1 MEWNEKVRQTIEW
14 NGKISNQSAKE
25 KAALSLASKVKDGE
39 VIGFGSGSTSLLAA
53 KAIAERL
60 RKEGLNITAIPT
72 SQEMQITCMN
82 LGIPTAS
89 LLQKKPD
96 WCFDGADEVDPHGWL
111 IKGRGGAMYREKLVM
126 ACSPLRYI
134 LVDSTKMVAS
144 LGEKFAI
151 PVECQYE
158 AVNHVRQ
165 ELCRLGAEEVTLRLA
180 LAKDGPVI
188 TEHGNFILDARFR
201 NVQKDLEQE
210 LIRIVGVVE
219 SGLFIGYDPV
229 ILCS

>member
-1 MEWNEKVRQTIEW
+1 MEWNEKYRQTIDW
-14 NGKISNQSAKE
+14 NGQISNQEAKE
-25 KAALSLASKVKDGE
+25 KVAERLAANVKDGE

-53 KAIAERL
+53 RAIAERV
-60 RKEGLNITAIPT
+60 RREGLHITAIPT
-72 SQEMQITCMN
+72 SQEMQISCTGM
-82 LGIPTAS
+82 GIPTAS

-126 ACSPLRYI
+126 ACSPVRYI
-134 LVDSTKMVAS
+134 LVDSSKMVQS
-144 LGEKFAI
+144 VGENFAI

-158 AVNHVRQ
+158 AVNHVRE
-165 ELCRLGAEEVTLRLA
+165 ELFGLGAEDVRMRLA
-180 LAKDGPVI
+180 KAKDGPVI
-188 TEHGNFILDARFR
+188 TEHGNFILDARFT
-201 NVQKDLEQE
+201 NVQEDLERE

-219 SGLFIGYDPV
+219 TGLFIGYHPV